1 MCLHI
6 NIVPLFRPLGCY
18 YKPQHRPSI
27 PRLPPLLS
35 HLPVS
40 VPAAS
45 SGYRLY
51 GRACLSGNVTH
62 SCSQSHNIPALYSL
76 CNPPPWQESKRGPN
90 AHRPQY
96 RSHLISSHLITA
108 LFRSSCWTTERHS
121 PFMTAECCQMLL
133 FYGRTQI
140 CRDQL
145 KRRNW
150 MLPFAKERYTV

>member
-96 RSHLISSHLITA
+96 RSHLISSHHSVVPFLLLNYRKTQSIYDCRVLSDASFLWTDADLQRPAKKEKLNVA
-108 LFRSSCWTTERHS
+108 LC
-121 PFMTAECCQMLL
+121 
-133 FYGRTQI
+133 
-140 CRDQL
+140 
-145 KRRNW
+145 
-150 MLPFAKERYTV
+150 